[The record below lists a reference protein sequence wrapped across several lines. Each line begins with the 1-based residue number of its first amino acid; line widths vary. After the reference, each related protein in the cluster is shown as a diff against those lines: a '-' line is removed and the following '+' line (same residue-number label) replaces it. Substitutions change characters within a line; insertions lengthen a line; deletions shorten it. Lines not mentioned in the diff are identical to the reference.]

1 LSQKKFINI
10 NLGAGFGWLPPFQRR
25 TLMEKTIHKDNYKSF
40 RTEIGLKEED
50 PKTKKANM
58 EKILNG
64 EMTGEEV
71 VASGYDTHE

>member
-1 LSQKKFINI
+1 
-10 NLGAGFGWLPPFQRR
+10 
-25 TLMEKTIHKDNYKSF
+25 MEKTIHKDNYKSF